1 MIFSPIIL
9 PSLIIEPLRYFFST
23 YGAPNKLVWDVDEK
37 KRTVDIGHL
46 NDYFKIALEERPR
59 ILVDRG
65 GFRISG
71 VGITD
76 SMAEQKTMAETRG
89 LKDRVS
95 MAMYSGVATV
105 LIEARNMGTCE
116 QLSDMT
122 CHFLN
127 MVRPKILDVQ
137 KFKDFGRDMTV
148 SSCQPT
154 EKENTEKFQ
163 IQIQI
168 PWTKEEHWRT
178 RDDGI
183 AVKDILMKVTV

>member
-1 MIFSPIIL
+1 MIFSPILL
-9 PSLIIEPLRYFFST
+9 PSLIIEPLRYFFAT
-23 YGAPNKLVWDVDEK
+23 YGSTNNLVWDADEK
-37 KRTVDIGHL
+37 KRSVDIGHL

-59 ILVDRG
+59 VLVDRG
-65 GFRISG
+65 SFQIGG
-71 VGITD
+71 VGLTD
-76 SMAEQKTMAETRG
+76 NMAEQKTMAETLG
-89 LKDRVS
+89 LKDRIT

-105 LIEARNMGTCE
+105 LVEARNMGTCE
-116 QLSDMT
+116 QLADMT

-137 KFKDFGRDMTV
+137 KFKDFGRNMAV

-168 PWTKEEHWRT
+168 PWIKEEHWRT
-178 RDDGI
+178 RDDGVAI
-183 AVKDILMKVTV
+183 KNILMNVTV